1 MRHDRVCIRRGSF
14 SCAVIAAL
22 CLTSPTVLLLWQ
34 RSAIALPPP
43 DDQPEE
49 VLRTEIITGARSPIT
64 GKPMT
69 ASEYAQLQAELQ
81 TAPPTQPEL
90 SPTIRKQVNL
100 LKLRQF
106 LKTFFPFIP
115 IR

>member
-1 MRHDRVCIRRGSF
+1 MKHKQIRTLSGTLP
-14 SCAVIAAL
+14 VVTMGLGLAA
-22 CLTSPTVLLLWQ
+22 SLLLEP
-34 RSAIALPPP
+34 RSAVALPPP

-49 VLRTEIITGARSPIT
+49 VLRTEVITGARSPIT

-69 ASEYAQLQAELQ
+69 AAEYAQLQAEIE
-81 TAPPTQPEL
+81 TPPPIQPEL